1 MGRKKPNKSLK
12 QQVKEVL
19 DSKLRIG
26 QSKYRAKLDGTYTQH
41 IYAWETYRSYLK
53 HCCYFVEWAK
63 AQPTDARLGHK
74 PRTLEECRI
83 FAEKWLQH
91 NIDRELSSY
100 TIKLQLAA
108 LCKLYSCAAKDFDI
122 QTPSRLR
129 SKIVRSRKEAER
141 DKMFSTEAN
150 KNIITFARCT
160 GLRRAE
166 LAQIRSSD
174 LLMVGGKPHLLITR
188 GTKGGRHRL
197 SPIIGSKEEV
207 DLVLSLCKS
216 AEGKIFKRVPSK
228 MDVHSFRGEYAKRVY
243 NAHKRDF
250 SIYKNERIVTY
261 KNKII
266 GCYTTKNGRKSDAQ
280 TTKICEKNG
289 ITGNLRCVRDYSGA
303 YYCRS
308 DLKGVVY
315 DRRAL
320 FEVSKALGHGRFRA
334 SIAADHYLH

>member
-19 DSKLRIG
+19 DSKLAIG
-26 QSKYRAKLDGTYTQH
+26 QSKYQAKLNGTYLQF
-41 IYAWETYRSYLK
+41 IYSFESYRSYLK
-53 HCCYFVEWAK
+53 HCCYFVEFCK
-63 AQPTDARLGHK
+63 SQPTDVRLGHK

-83 FAEKWLQH
+83 FAERWLQY
-91 NIDRELSSY
+91 NIDRGLSSY
-100 TIKLQLAA
+100 TIKLELSALA
-108 LCKLYSCAAKDFDI
+108 KLYSCSSKDFDI
-122 QTPSRLR
+122 QTPPRLR
-129 SKIVRSRKEAER
+129 SKIVRSRKDAAR
-141 DKMFSTEAN
+141 DKMFSTETN

-166 LAQIRSSD
+166 LMQIRSSD
-174 LLMVGGKPHLLITR
+174 LLMVGGKPHLLVTR

-197 SPIIGSKEEV
+197 SPIVGSKEEV
-207 DLVLSLCKS
+207 ELVLSLCKS
-216 AEGKIFKRVPSK
+216 AEGKVFKRVPSK

-261 KNKII
+261 KNKIL
-266 GCYTTKNGRKSDAQ
+266 GSYTTKNGRKSNAKMI
-280 TTKICEKNG
+280 KICKENG
-289 ITGNLRCVRDYSGA
+289 IEDDLRGVRDYSGA

-308 DLKGVVY
+308 DLKGVIY
-315 DRRAL
+315 DRGAL
-320 FEVSKALGHGRFRA
+320 FEVSSALGHGRFRA

>member
-19 DSKLRIG
+19 DGKLRIG

-53 HCCYFVEWAK
+53 HCCYFVEFCK
-63 AQPTDARLGHK
+63 SQPIDARLGHK
-74 PRTLEECRI
+74 PRTLEECRL

-108 LCKLYSCAAKDFDI
+108 LCKLYSCTSKNFNI
-122 QTPSRLR
+122 TTPSRLR

-174 LLMVGGKPHLLITR
+174 LLMVGGKPY
-188 GTKGGRHRL
+188 L
-197 SPIIGSKEEV
+197 SCS
-207 DLVLSLCKS
+207 
-216 AEGKIFKRVPSK
+216 
-228 MDVHSFRGEYAKRVY
+228 
-243 NAHKRDF
+243 
-250 SIYKNERIVTY
+250 
-261 KNKII
+261 
-266 GCYTTKNGRKSDAQ
+266 
-280 TTKICEKNG
+280 
-289 ITGNLRCVRDYSGA
+289 
-303 YYCRS
+303 
-308 DLKGVVY
+308 
-315 DRRAL
+315 
-320 FEVSKALGHGRFRA
+320 
-334 SIAADHYLH
+334 

>member
-12 QQVKEVL
+12 QQAKEVL
-19 DSKLRIG
+19 DSKLAIG

-41 IYAWETYRSYLK
+41 IYSWETYRSYLK

-83 FAEKWLQH
+83 FVERWLQH

-108 LCKLYSCAAKDFDI
+108 LCKLYSCTAKDFDI

-174 LLMVGGKPHLLITR
+174 LLMVGGKPYLLVTR

-197 SPIIGSKEEV
+197 SPIVGSKKEV
-207 DLVLSLCKS
+207 DLVISLCKN
-216 AEGKIFKRVPSK
+216 ANGKIFKRVPSK
-228 MDVHSFRGEYAKRVY
+228 MDVHSFRACYAKRVY
-243 NAHKRDF
+243 NENKRDF
-250 SIYKNERIVTY
+250 SLYKNERVVINN
-261 KNKII
+261 KKII
-266 GCYTTKNGRKSDAQ
+266 GTYTTKNGKKSVAKLRKLCEEKGISPDAKGLKDL
-280 TTKICEKNG
+280 T
-289 ITGNLRCVRDYSGA
+289 SA
-303 YYCRS
+303 YYCRN
-308 DLKGVVY
+308 DMKGIVY
-315 DRRAL
+315 DKLAL
-320 FEVSKALGHGRFRA
+320 YKASMALGHNRVNII
-334 SIAADHYLH
+334 SEHYLWS